1 MYGDAVN
8 IASRIEPLA
17 EGGGICISEQVYDQV
32 RNKISFP
39 LVKLESPDMKNIVF
53 PIDIYRV
60 RLPWD
65 SQRTK
70 PKGEMGGKAIS
81 VIRRDSAKRI
91 RTDSQTMDNFISKL
105 TLKDRIVDVKIISDP
120 SIPQALA
127 RFSERVDYGRGRH
140 YTLSLQLRQSWL

>member
-1 MYGDAVN
+1 MFLLRSNNCLTALW
-8 IASRIEPLA
+8 I
-17 EGGGICISEQVYDQV
+17 GIRSGFRAQIGSG
-32 RNKISFP
+32 SPFP

-70 PKGEMGGKAIS
+70 PKGGTGGKAIS
-81 VIRRDSAKRI
+81 LIRRDSAKRI

-105 TLKDRIVDVKIISDP
+105 ALKDRIVDVKIISDP
-120 SIPQALA
+120 STPQALT

-140 YTLSLQLRQSWL
+140 CTLSLQLRQSWL